1 MKKYVFRL
9 LGIFLLAMF
18 GTMACNYIFDSSGV
32 FNTDFSVKRVE
43 PNQHFVKMRYILS
56 NPEKYNAFCFG
67 SSRIGNIDLNKIDN
81 GLRYYNMTYSEGLP
95 EEWLLDLQDMVKYG
109 VSIKQVMIG
118 LDDFSIRVDPKQ
130 HENDLLRV
138 PYRDDTLWKTYALY
152 LLKKPKLKKEDA
164 SRGSVYDIYG
174 SGRPLHP
181 EVDEYIEANVEKHL
195 QDERFSKPYEYKG
208 NRIAETMESLTKLKE
223 LCDDNGIELLV
234 FVNPVNAVTYRSN
247 DISELNEF
255 KYQLAQLT
263 NYYDFS
269 GLNEI
274 TTNNYYYYE
283 TSHYRPM
290 VGDMIVD
297 RIFHNGQRNFGVIVT
312 KDNVKEHL
320 QKLEEELD
328 IKGSIE

>member
-95 EEWLLDLQDMVKYG
+95 EEWLLDLQDMVKHG

-152 LLKKPKLKKEDA
+152 LLKNQ
-164 SRGSVYDIYG
+164 S
-174 SGRPLHP
+174 
-181 EVDEYIEANVEKHL
+181 
-195 QDERFSKPYEYKG
+195 
-208 NRIAETMESLTKLKE
+208 
-223 LCDDNGIELLV
+223 
-234 FVNPVNAVTYRSN
+234 
-247 DISELNEF
+247 
-255 KYQLAQLT
+255 
-263 NYYDFS
+263 
-269 GLNEI
+269 
-274 TTNNYYYYE
+274 
-283 TSHYRPM
+283 
-290 VGDMIVD
+290 
-297 RIFHNGQRNFGVIVT
+297 
-312 KDNVKEHL
+312 
-320 QKLEEELD
+320 
-328 IKGSIE
+328 